1 MANLL
6 WLLHLKVDEKD
17 LINKGYTGEA
27 IGIKLRELL
36 QYVKLNPGYN
46 KKLTLVQMI

>member
-1 MANLL
+1 MITSLAING
-6 WLLHLKVDEKD
+6 KD

-36 QYVKLNPGYN
+36 QYVKLNPEYN
-46 KKLTLVQMI
+46 KKPTLLQLI